1 MVINYKKFSEVKF
14 PVYILPSSN
23 WEEIDGLLYVDN
35 KLVDD
40 KNMAGKT
47 IGMRRLQTP
56 MKNILPLKR
65 SISSSLGIIKQD
77 RVNTFIDT
85 EGTPFIYEKTTWSSL
100 KYYKIRK
107 IERKNSASVLWL
119 KGINFPF
126 KIPRPPVNDLQ
137 WAGVLH
143 IAGLPWMLYEY
154 SAVKHSDT
162 RRKV

>member
-1 MVINYKKFSEVKF
+1 MVINYKKFSDVKF

-40 KNMAGKT
+40 KNMSGKT

-77 RVNTFIDT
+77 RISSFIDT
-85 EGTPFIYEKTTWSSL
+85 EGTPFIYEKTT
-100 KYYKIRK
+100 
-107 IERKNSASVLWL
+107 
-119 KGINFPF
+119 
-126 KIPRPPVNDLQ
+126 
-137 WAGVLH
+137 
-143 IAGLPWMLYEY
+143 
-154 SAVKHSDT
+154 
-162 RRKV
+162 